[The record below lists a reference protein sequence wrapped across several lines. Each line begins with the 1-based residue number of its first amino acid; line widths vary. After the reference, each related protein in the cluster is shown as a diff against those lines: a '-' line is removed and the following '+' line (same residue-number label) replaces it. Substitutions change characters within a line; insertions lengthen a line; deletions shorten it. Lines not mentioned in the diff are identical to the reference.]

1 MLHILKHTLITFI
14 HLALV
19 CSRVLLRQGHVPSLV
34 PSLLPGA
41 AWVLPLE
48 LSCAAVL
55 LFWDTRSPV
64 DAAGPVSVVVVQ
76 LDLEA
81 ATPAAVLAR
90 TLHQPV
96 TMAAEGFACDIGIFC
111 SMKEPLIWAE
121 QLVWLVCI
129 PLVTQWHVPPDA
141 CNLEL

>member
-14 HLALV
+14 RLVLV
-19 CSRVLLRQGHVPSLV
+19 CGRVLLRQGRVPSFV

-41 AWVLPLE
+41 AWVLLLE

-55 LFWDTRSPV
+55 LSWDTKSPA

-81 ATPAAVLAR
+81 ATLAAALAH

-96 TMAAEGFACDIGIFC
+96 TMAAERFACDIGIFC
-111 SMKEPLIWAE
+111 SMKGPLIWAE
-121 QLVWLVCI
+121 QLVWLVRI